1 MFEDS
6 LVESTGR
13 IRTRSRRYAA
23 GSFVLETA
31 LVAVIL
37 LIPYLYPDALPRK
50 FLAVPLIAP
59 PPAPA
64 EPIAAQPATR
74 PAARPPI
81 AIDMTVPIRIPHGPV
96 QVIDQPPGPIVPG
109 TANLGASSAGAPG
122 ALPLGPATPP
132 PMPRVH
138 PAQPTGPIHVSS
150 GVAQGQLIVPIQPH
164 YPVIAMEARIQG
176 TVVVSALIST
186 TGRIE
191 SLRVLSGPPLLVN
204 AAVDAIRQARYRPWT
219 LNGQPV
225 EVETTINVVF
235 SLGDTHSSL

>member
-13 IRTRSRRYAA
+13 IRTRSSRYAA

-37 LIPYLYPDALPRK
+37 LIPYLYPDALPHK
-50 FLAVPLIAP
+50 FLSVPLIAP

-64 EPIAAQPATR
+64 TPIAAQLTTATAVSR
-74 PAARPPI
+74 PRLLDLTAPPTI
-81 AIDMTVPIRIPHGPV
+81 PTHIRFDVDPI
-96 QVIDQPPGPIVPG
+96 PPGPIAFTGPG
-109 TANLGASSAGAPG
+109 SSTGAPG
-122 ALPLGPATPP
+122 ALPILPSTPP

-138 PAQPTGPIHVSS
+138 PAKPTGPLHVSQ
-150 GVAQGQLIVPIQPH
+150 GVAAGQLLVPIQPH
-164 YPVIAMEARIQG
+164 YPAIALAARTQG
-176 TVVVSALIST
+176 TVIVSALIST
-186 TGRIE
+186 QGHIE

-204 AAVDAIRQARYRPWT
+204 AATDAIRQARYRPWT
-219 LNGQPV
+219 LNGEPV

-235 SLGDTHSSL
+235 SLGFN